1 MFEQGENSLA
11 DVISPLKVP
20 PTLSPNIGQ
29 NVLLK
34 DPAEKNSNDK

>member
-34 DPAEKNSNDK
+34 DSP